1 MCRCFPHRYQ
11 EIFSSAIQTNV
22 RLAIKDA
29 KTAEPISWVS
39 VYLVPIGDTTIT
51 HFALSDEK
59 GNVLLK
65 EVPVG
70 RYEVNAEMIG
80 YTPHKKE
87 YGVQAHWEAYDLGII
102 RLEEKPEYIDAA
114 SISAVG
120 NPIIVKKDTIEFN
133 AAAFTV
139 GENAMLEDLLKK
151 MRNNFVSFMILAI
164 FAMSVL

>member
-1 MCRCFPHRYQ
+1 MHALLCADASRTGIKRYSRAQ
-11 EIFSSAIQTNV
+11 YKYKCQTGNQGCQDCG
-22 RLAIKDA
+22 AD
-29 KTAEPISWVS
+29 TISWAS
-39 VYLVPIGDTTIT
+39 VYLVPVGDTTIT
-51 HFALSDEK
+51 HFALSDEI

-87 YGVQAHWEAYDLGII
+87 YGVQAHWKAYDLGII
-102 RLEEKPEYIDAA
+102 RLEENAEYIDAA

-120 NPIIVKKDTIEFN
+120 NPIIVKKDSIEFN

-139 GENAMLEDLLKK
+139 GENAMLEDLLK
-151 MRNNFVSFMILAI
+151 N
-164 FAMSVL
+164 MSGMEVGADGSV

>member
-1 MCRCFPHRYQ
+1 MLPAQVSRDIIERNTN
-11 EIFSSAIQTNV
+11 TNV

-29 KTAEPISWVS
+29 KTAEPISWAS
-39 VYLVPIGDTTIT
+39 VYLVPVGDTTIT

-102 RLEEKPEYIDAA
+102 RLEENAEYIDAA

-120 NPIIVKKDTIEFN
+120 NPIIVKKDTIEYN
-133 AAAFTV
+133 ASAFSV

-151 MRNNFVSFMILAI
+151 MPGI
-164 FAMSVL
+164 

>member
-1 MCRCFPHRYQ
+1 MKRIILLICT
-11 EIFSSAIQTNV
+11 IFFVQTLPAQVSRDILERNTNTNV
-22 RLAIKDA
+22 RQAIKDA
-29 KTAEPISWVS
+29 
-39 VYLVPIGDTTIT
+39 IT

-102 RLEEKPEYIDAA
+102 RLK
-114 SISAVG
+114 VLG
-120 NPIIVKKDTIEFN
+120 VKE
-133 AAAFTV
+133 
-139 GENAMLEDLLKK
+139 
-151 MRNNFVSFMILAI
+151 
-164 FAMSVL
+164 

>member
-1 MCRCFPHRYQ
+1 MKRIILLICTTFIVQ
-11 EIFSSAIQTNV
+11 TISAQVLSNDIRERNTNTNV

-29 KTAEPISWVS
+29 QSAEPISWAS
-39 VYLVPIGDTTIT
+39 IYLVPVGDTTIT

-87 YGVQAHWEAYDLGII
+87 YSVQAHWEAYDLGLI
-102 RLEEKPEYIDAA
+102 RLEENPEYIDAA

-120 NPIIVKKDTIEFN
+120 NPIIVKKDTI
-133 AAAFTV
+133 
-139 GENAMLEDLLKK
+139 
-151 MRNNFVSFMILAI
+151 
-164 FAMSVL
+164 